1 MWSSWGCFRKKNNVR
16 PPRRPY
22 SRSRARLVFTY
33 DCSDF
38 DKGRYI
44 SLAAFGLAVVM
55 VAGGV
60 FVGRAGGK
68 NKQVS

>member
-1 MWSSWGCFRKKNNVR
+1 MCALRGVR
-16 PPRRPY
+16 IL
-22 SRSRARLVFTY
+22 AGQHELTFTY
-33 DCSDF
+33 DRSDF
-38 DKGRYI
+38 NKGRYV
-44 SLAAFGLAVVM
+44 SLAAIGVAVVM